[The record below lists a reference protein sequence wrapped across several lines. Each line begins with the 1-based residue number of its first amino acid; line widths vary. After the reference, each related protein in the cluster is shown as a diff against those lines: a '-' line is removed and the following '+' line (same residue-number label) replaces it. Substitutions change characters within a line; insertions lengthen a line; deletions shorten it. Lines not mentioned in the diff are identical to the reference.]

1 LEIPPTSD
9 SRPVRSTDPVPIRRR
24 RDPEPASKPDGGVP
38 PLDRVDVSE
47 LGRELAEAD
56 LRTGEGADLR
66 FDLVSRLRAEVQ
78 DGTYRLDAQ
87 ALARA
92 MLERGEQA

>member
-1 LEIPPTSD
+1 MERLPASE
-9 SRPVRSTDPVPIRRR
+9 SRPVRNTDPVPIRPR
-24 RDPEPASKPDGGVP
+24 RDPEPAPKAEASAAPR
-38 PLDRVDVSE
+38 DRIDVSE

-56 LRTGEGADLR
+56 LRTGDGADLR

-78 DGTYRLDAQ
+78 DVTYRLDAQ

-92 MLERGEQA
+92 MLERGEKA

>member
-1 LEIPPTSD
+1 MELSPSSD
-9 SRPVRSTDPVPIRRR
+9 SRPVRNTDPVPIRPRR
-24 RDPEPASKPDGGVP
+24 PAEPTAAPEAKADPQ
-38 PLDRVDVSE
+38 DRIDVSA

-66 FDLVSRLRAEVQ
+66 VELVSRLRAEVRE
-78 DGTYRLDAQ
+78 GTYRLDAQ

-92 MLERGEQA
+92 MLERGDQG